1 MKPELSLVIPFF
13 NEEENIEKVSAGISN
28 VLDDAGISYE
38 LILVDN
44 GSSDRTNELIRTR
57 CADDP
62 RCKLVEVKVNCGY
75 GNGVLAGLRHAS
87 GDILGFTVGD
97 GQSSP
102 TAVIKVFEKLE
113 AEGLDLCKARREIR
127 HDGSTRAAV
136 SKWGNRVFH
145 WAFPVLGTTDIN
157 GTPKLFTSLLYQ
169 KVDPK
174 STDWF
179 LDAEIVIKAH
189 WLGARVG
196 EADVESPPREAG
208 SSNVRWTTL
217 VEFLRN
223 VARFRW
229 GREIRDW
236 RARSI

>member
-13 NEEENIEKVSAGISN
+13 NEQDNVEKVATGISTVLDAAGISH
-28 VLDDAGISYE
+28 E

-44 GSSDRTNELIRTR
+44 GSADRTNELILSHVSG
-57 CADDP
+57 DP
-62 RCKLVEVKVNCGY
+62 RCKLVEVKVNRGY
-75 GNGVLAGLRHAS
+75 GLGVLEGLRHAS
-87 GDILGFTVGD
+87 GQVRGFTVGD

-102 TAVIKVFEKLE
+102 HAVVRVFEKLKKD
-113 AEGLDLCKARREIR
+113 GLDLCKARREIR

-136 SKWGNRVFH
+136 SKWGNRIFE
-145 WAFPVLGTTDIN
+145 WSFPLLRTHDIN
-157 GTPKLFTSLLYQ
+157 GTPKLFTAELYE
-169 KVDPK
+169 KLEPT

-189 WLGARVG
+189 WLGASIG
-196 EADVESPPREAG
+196 EAEVESPPRETG

-229 GREIRDW
+229 GRKIRAW
-236 RARSI
+236 KARSI